1 MKAVI
6 NQVKKFY
13 EQSYSEMGFGAQR
26 RYPNEELCRFMGR
39 NLFSIPHSD
48 RSHVKVL
55 EVGCGSGSNLWMIA
69 KEGFSTF
76 GIDLSEESLALC
88 GQMMHKYG
96 VDAQL
101 TAQDMCQ
108 TNFPASEFNFIVD
121 VFSSYCLSKDLGV
134 KFIAEIVRLLK
145 PGGKFFSYF
154 PSKRSDAFIR
164 PGNSSLI
171 DSDTLD
177 SISRKDAAFSGQRYP
192 FRFMYP
198 QEYKDLL
205 ISQGLDVTYL
215 ETVGRTYHNG
225 SEYFEFVVVEA
236 QKP

>member
-1 MKAVI
+1 MNTAV
-6 NQVKKFY
+6 NQVKEFY
-13 EQSYSEMGFGAQR
+13 EQSYGEMGFGAQR

-39 NLFSIPHSD
+39 NLFSIPAPNRSD
-48 RSHVKVL
+48 INIL
-55 EVGCGSGSNLWMIA
+55 EVGCGSGANLWMIA

-76 GIDLSEESLALC
+76 GIDLSKESLNLC
-88 GQMMHKYG
+88 GQMMRKYG

-101 TAQDMCQ
+101 SDQDMSQ

-121 VFSSYCLSKDLGV
+121 IFSSYCLSKDLGA
-134 KFIAEIVRLLK
+134 KFVAEIVRLLK

-164 PGNSSLI
+164 PGNSALI

-177 SISRKDAAFSGQRYP
+177 SISREDAAFSGQKYP
-192 FRFMYP
+192 FRFMHP

-205 ISQGLDVTYL
+205 ISHGLEVTYL
-215 ETVGRTYHNG
+215 ETVGRTYNNG
-225 SEYFEFVVVEA
+225 NEYFEFVVVEA